1 MPGYL
6 AHVGALIQ
14 CAHQGPAQVI
24 TTNARVKV
32 MGQFVALQN
41 DQYPV
46 SGCPWTVPPG
56 SPMPCVMVQWMVP
69 SVRVKVMGQFV
80 ILKDSVGLCT
90 PNGVP
95 PTVNPTQVRV
105 KGM

>member
-24 TTNARVKV
+24 TTNTRVMV
-32 MGQFVALQN
+32 SGQPVALQN
-41 DQYPV
+41 DQYPI

-56 SPMPCVMVQWMVP
+56 SPMPCVMAQFTVAA
-69 SVRVKVMGQFV
+69 VRVKVMGQPV
-80 ILKDSVGLCT
+80 VLKDSVAICT

-95 PTVNPTQVRV
+95 ATVNPTQVRV